1 MFYCG
6 FSGNYCGQST
16 TDDVNPRS
24 SIVILAFA
32 NTNNDG
38 SISVDTP
45 NYPTALV
52 NKWKGTGKKVILSV
66 GGQNGNWDV
75 VFKNQQNI
83 NAFVESIYSNLI
95 KFNLDG
101 IDIDI

>member
-6 FSGNYCGQST
+6 FSGHYCGQST

-52 NKWKGTGKKVILSV
+52 NKWKSTGKKVILSV
-66 GGQNGNWDV
+66 GGQNGNWLY
-75 VFKNQQNI
+75 VFASQSNIQNFI
-83 NAFVESIYSNLI
+83 GSLSGYVQKY
-95 KFNLDG
+95 NLDG
-101 IDIDI
+101 VDLDI